1 MNNLNDLI
9 RRYPVLEPIK
19 EDIQKAYE
27 ILAATYE
34 KGGKVMVCGNGG
46 SASDAEHIVGELMK
60 EFRRKRPVPAAFAER
75 LREIDEDP
83 TDLIEGLQGA
93 LPAISLNSQTALMTA
108 FGNDADPAL
117 LFAQQVLGYGREGDT
132 LIALSTSGNS
142 ANVQKAARAARGLG
156 VKVVLISGAGG
167 GRIAPLS
174 DAAICLPETETYKI
188 QEFHLPVYHA
198 LALLI
203 EEHFFGKC

>member
-1 MNNLNDLI
+1 MKNLQELI
-9 RRYPVLEPIK
+9 QRYPVLEPIK

-34 KGGKVMVCGNGG
+34 RGGKVMVCGNGG

-60 EFRRKRPVPAAFAER
+60 EFRRKRPVPVAFAKR

-83 TDLIEGLQGA
+83 EELIRNLQGA

-108 FGNDADPAL
+108 FGNDADPSL

-188 QEFHLPVYHA
+188 QELTLPVYHT
-198 LALLI
+198 LCLML
-203 EEHFFGKC
+203 EDRFFGE

>member
-1 MNNLNDLI
+1 MKNLQELI
-9 RRYPVLEPIK
+9 QRYPVLEPIK
-19 EDIQKAYE
+19 DDIQKAYE

-34 KGGKVMVCGNGG
+34 NGGKVMICGNGG

-60 EFRRKRPVPAAFAER
+60 EFRRKRPVPVAFAKR
-75 LREIDEDP
+75 LREIDENP
-83 TDLIEGLQGA
+83 EELINNLQGA

-108 FGNDADPAL
+108 FGNDADPSL

-167 GRIAPLS
+167 GKIAPIA
-174 DAAICLPETETYKI
+174 DVAICLPETETYKI
-188 QEFHLPVYHA
+188 QELTLPVYHT
-198 LALLI
+198 LCLML
-203 EEHFFGKC
+203 EDRFFGE